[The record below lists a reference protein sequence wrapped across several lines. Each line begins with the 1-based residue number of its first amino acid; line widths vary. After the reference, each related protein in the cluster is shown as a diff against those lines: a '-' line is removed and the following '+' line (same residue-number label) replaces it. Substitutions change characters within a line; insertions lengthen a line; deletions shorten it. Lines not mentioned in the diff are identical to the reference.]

1 MKLLKVLV
9 FMTAVTPALS
19 TPGLA
24 QDNRI
29 DTVGAD
35 APSLAAFGP
44 HAIGVRTLELL
55 NPQQV
60 DVTNSVEGEVT
71 NYYDR
76 RLAVEVWYPA
86 TLAAGQVPGTDY
98 STETRNVDVLA
109 TLHGRAVR
117 DAAPDSSGG
126 AYPLVIL
133 SHGYP
138 GNRYLMSHLG
148 ENLASKGYVVVSI
161 DHAESTYRRQ
171 DPIASTLYNRPLD
184 QRFVLEQMA
193 EMGADGSSFLS
204 GLVDADNTALIG
216 FSMGGYG
223 LVNNFGGA
231 VNPDMINNAIS
242 PPNELLEDHS
252 SRNRRYR
259 RNLDA
264 RFKVG
269 VAIAPWGMNSGY
281 FTPETVAGLDRPV
294 LFVAGS
300 VDGTAGYVEGT
311 RAIFENAK
319 GADRYLLT
327 FEGGGHSVAAPIPVP
342 VEVLKAPEQRGAGH
356 YTDGHWDSIKANN
369 ILQHFVTAF
378 LDLNLKGEQDKGGY
392 LNDSWQGFAPGSA
405 AELKLEHLGKG
416 Q

>member
-148 ENLASKGYVVVSI
+148 ENLASKGYVVAGEKIQTYLRTMISNQ
-161 DHAESTYRRQ
+161 AE
-171 DPIASTLYNRPLD
+171 
-184 QRFVLEQMA
+184 
-193 EMGADGSSFLS
+193 
-204 GLVDADNTALIG
+204 
-216 FSMGGYG
+216 
-223 LVNNFGGA
+223 
-231 VNPDMINNAIS
+231 
-242 PPNELLEDHS
+242 
-252 SRNRRYR
+252 RNRMKSGYFREAIARGIAEGIQRYR
-259 RNLDA
+259 R
-264 RFKVG
+264 
-269 VAIAPWGMNSGY
+269 SG
-281 FTPETVAGLDRPV
+281 
-294 LFVAGS
+294 
-300 VDGTAGYVEGT
+300 
-311 RAIFENAK
+311 
-319 GADRYLLT
+319 
-327 FEGGGHSVAAPIPVP
+327 
-342 VEVLKAPEQRGAGH
+342 
-356 YTDGHWDSIKANN
+356 
-369 ILQHFVTAF
+369 
-378 LDLNLKGEQDKGGY
+378 
-392 LNDSWQGFAPGSA
+392 
-405 AELKLEHLGKG
+405 
-416 Q
+416 